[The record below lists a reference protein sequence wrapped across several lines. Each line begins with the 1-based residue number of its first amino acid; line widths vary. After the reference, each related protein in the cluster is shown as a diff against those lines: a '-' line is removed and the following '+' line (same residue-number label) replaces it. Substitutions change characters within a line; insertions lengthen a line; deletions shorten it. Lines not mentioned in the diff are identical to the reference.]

1 VAVSKDDRKNRTYW
15 DRTSD
20 EYQEKHGPQLTDRP
34 EPGWGVWEI
43 PERELR
49 ILGEV
54 RGRDVLELGC
64 GAGQWSIH
72 LAMRGAHPVGLDG
85 SKKQLGHA
93 RRLMAEA
100 GVDFPLVHGIAERI
114 PLASGRFDIV
124 FCDHG
129 AMSFADPERTL
140 PEVARVLRPGG
151 LLAFNMASPLM
162 FVCWSDRTE
171 RVEKS
176 LQIDYFGMR
185 RWEGNTVEFQLQY
198 GEWIRRFRKHGF
210 VVEDLVELQPPVG
223 ATTTYDDYVSLQ
235 WARRW
240 PAENIWKV
248 RKEAALPAAEKG

>member
-1 VAVSKDDRKNRTYW
+1 VAVSKDARKNRTYW

-20 EYQEKHGPQLTDRP
+20 EYQEKHAPQLTDRP

-185 RWEGNTVEFQLQY
+185 RWEGNTVEYQLQY